1 MLSDNLLQ
9 IRTAE
14 FAAVTTKYL
23 TKPRIIPPHFPLTPP
38 PPWIGVG
45 GYMKLCSN
53 TVSQLPFGTVATSG
67 HLTQEP

>member
-23 TKPRIIPPHFPLTPP
+23 TKPRSIPPQFPLTPP
-38 PPWIGVG
+38 PPLIGVG
-45 GYMKLCSN
+45 GYMKL
-53 TVSQLPFGTVATSG
+53 VQIP
-67 HLTQEP
+67 